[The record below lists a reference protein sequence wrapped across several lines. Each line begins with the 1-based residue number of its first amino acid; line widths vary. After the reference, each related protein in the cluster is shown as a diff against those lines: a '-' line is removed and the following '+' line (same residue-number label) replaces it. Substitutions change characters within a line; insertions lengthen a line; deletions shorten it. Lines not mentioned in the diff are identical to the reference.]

1 MLKPGFP
8 RPSSKKSCTRVA
20 CLNSLSANLYFL
32 REFLV
37 HYLQIPRNSIF
48 RSQAA
53 YSDSIVCHILD
64 IPLRVQ
70 KEMELRVLFFNPNF
84 PFPPS
89 IAMRISLDYFYLNS
103 CGHIQQPGNLRKQGG
118 FTAIQICAKDDA
130 DAKALQDAAPFSCVW
145 LLLNDSYYKQLGS
158 RNSVDRSP
166 GSSLASSGFFMELHF
181 DLQVQEVFRMYGG
194 NACPPSVN

>member
-1 MLKPGFP
+1 MIKPG
-8 RPSSKKSCTRVA
+8 SSKSPSNKSLTRVD
-20 CLNSLSANLYFL
+20 CLNTLSTNLYFL
-32 REFLV
+32 REFLA
-37 HYLQIPRNSIF
+37 HYLQIPRGSIF

-64 IPLRVQ
+64 IPLRIQ
-70 KEMELRVLFFNPNF
+70 KEMELRVLFFNPNL

-118 FTAIQICAKDDA
+118 FTAIQICSKEDS
-130 DAKALQDAAPFSCVW
+130 DAKALQDALPFSCVW

-158 RNSVDRSP
+158 R
-166 GSSLASSGFFMELHF
+166 SSMEQSQGRGFASNGFFTELNF
-181 DLQVQEVFRMYGG
+181 DLQVQDVFRMYGG
-194 NACPPSVN
+194 NTYPPSFN